1 MKGFRIGVMAL
12 ALLCASPVL
21 AADILGTSLVDGRKV
36 EILSDGTWRFSE
48 PLPEDCTSLTSQL
61 LLCAT
66 DGKWIKVAP
75 ATADITAQF
84 RHNDTTYALVIVE
97 DIGAKQGLTNE
108 LMREIVLDNAAAA
121 IGFDREDV
129 SVVSVDD
136 TQLFGKPAETLSY
149 FMEIDGLPVLYR
161 NTVLIDA
168 DQTVQALT
176 YEVATELTAAH
187 TTLHAEYLEELRWR
201 E

>member
-1 MKGFRIGVMAL
+1 MKTIFLAATTMAL
-12 ALLCASPVL
+12 SFGSPVL
-21 AADILGTSLVDGRKV
+21 ASEILGTSIVDGRKV

-48 PLPEDCTSLTSQL
+48 PLPEDCQSLTSQL

-66 DGKWIKVAP
+66 DSKWTKVAP

-84 RHNDTTYALVIVE
+84 RHNDTTYGLIIVE

-121 IGFDREDV
+121 IGFDRDDV

-176 YEVATELTAAH
+176 YEVARELTTEHKSLH
-187 TTLHAEYLEELRWR
+187 TEYLQELRWR
-201 E
+201 D